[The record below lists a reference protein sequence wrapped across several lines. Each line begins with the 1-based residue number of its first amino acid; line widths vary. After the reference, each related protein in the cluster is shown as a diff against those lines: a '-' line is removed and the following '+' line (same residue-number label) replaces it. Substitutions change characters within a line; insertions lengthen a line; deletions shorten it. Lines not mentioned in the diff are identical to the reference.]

1 MSFDLFEA
9 IAVIGVTLLVGFSMV
24 FQWNRL
30 RQGREVGLRPLPAYR
45 TLRTQVGRAIESGRH
60 VHITL
65 GRAGLHSPAGP
76 TSVAALTALDHLA
89 VDSCASGIPPMVTL
103 GEATLLPAAQDS
115 LRQGFAQA
123 GRLSAYS
130 PIQTQFI
137 APETQPMA
145 YAAGVSNEL
154 HAGNVGSN
162 LMIGRFGPEIAI
174 MGEAAARA
182 NAPQVIGSDDPT
194 ALALASVL
202 TRDLLIGEELLAA
215 GAYLQGKP
223 WQIASLRSQDV
234 LRWLI
239 MGLIFVF
246 AVLKGIGF
254 FG

>member
-1 MSFDLFEA
+1 
-9 IAVIGVTLLVGFSMV
+9 
-24 FQWNRL
+24 
-30 RQGREVGLRPLPAYR
+30 
-45 TLRTQVGRAIESGRH
+45 
-60 VHITL
+60 
-65 GRAGLHSPAGP
+65 
-76 TSVAALTALDHLA
+76 VAALTALDHLA

-115 LRQGFAQA
+115 LRQGFALA

-162 LMIGRFGPEIAI
+162 LMIGRFGPELAI
-174 MGEAAARA
+174 MGEAAARV

-202 TRDLLIGEELLAA
+202 TKDVLIGEELLAA

-223 WQIASLRSQDV
+223 WQLASLQVQDV
-234 LRWLI
+234 LRWVVMALI
-239 MGLIFVF
+239 VVAAILE
-246 AVLKGIGF
+246 AIGAI
-254 FG
+254 

>member
-1 MSFDLFEA
+1 MSFNA
-9 IAVIGVTLLVGFSMV
+9 IAVIGVTLLVGLLMV
-24 FQWNRL
+24 FLWNRL

-65 GRAGLHSPAGP
+65 GRAGLHSAAGP

-89 VDSCASGIPPMVTL
+89 IDSCASGIPPMVTV

-123 GRLSAYS
+123 GRLSSYS

-137 APETQPMA
+137 APETNPLA

-162 LMIGRFGPEIAI
+162 LMLGRFGAELAL
-174 MGEAAARA
+174 MGEAAARV
-182 NAPQVIGSDDPT
+182 NAPQVIGSDDST
-194 ALALASVL
+194 ALAVASAL
-202 TRDLLIGEELLAA
+202 TKDVLIGEELLAA

-223 WQIASLRSQDV
+223 WQLASLQAQDW
-234 LRWLI
+234 LRWVVMVLI
-239 MGLIFVF
+239 LVF
-246 AVLKGIGF
+246 GILSGIGF
-254 FG
+254 FT